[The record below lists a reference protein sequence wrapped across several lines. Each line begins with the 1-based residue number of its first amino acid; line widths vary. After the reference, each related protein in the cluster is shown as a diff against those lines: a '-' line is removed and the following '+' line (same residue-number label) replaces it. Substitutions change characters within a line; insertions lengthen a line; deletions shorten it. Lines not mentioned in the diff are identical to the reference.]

1 MCLKFQQQLGA
12 ASVSKYERLRI
23 MEKDG
28 NTWSKTEQKRDRM
41 EEETVT
47 ERCVHIPFTS
57 WRNDRQPITRT
68 GRAQQI

>member
-1 MCLKFQQQLGA
+1 M
-12 ASVSKYERLRI
+12 SKYERLRI

-41 EEETVT
+41 EEEMVT
-47 ERCVHIPFTS
+47 EKCVHIPFTS

>member
-1 MCLKFQQQLGA
+1 
-12 ASVSKYERLRI
+12 
-23 MEKDG
+23 METDG

-68 GRAQQI
+68 GRALKNTR